1 MNTAL
6 LVAVCSIVAAG
17 IGSYASVAV
26 GKRSSGV
33 EREKLHAQIV
43 KDKEAADQTWLGKF
57 SDLMDKY
64 EVLWKRS
71 LDQEQKI
78 SNLEAMTLEL
88 RRDNTFAQGHI
99 ADLKMENTD
108 LKAENADYK
117 NREAMWL
124 VERSALDME
133 RNGLLSE
140 NATLKQKVAG

>member
-88 RRDNTFAQGHI
+88 RRDNTFAEGHI
-99 ADLKMENTD
+99 AD

-133 RNGLLSE
+133 RNGLIAE
-140 NATLKQKVAG
+140 NATLKQRIVV